1 MKKHMLSAL
10 NRRCAD
16 VESNSAL
23 VVLATIQR
31 QVFSGP
37 TEKSR
42 VPTGTESF

>member
-23 VVLATIQR
+23 VLATIQR